1 MRSVAA
7 MWSAFAVLLAG
18 AVCAEAV
25 KEKDQPRVLT
35 RMLAATPE
43 MIWPVE
49 ERLFLPYIPSGKDT
63 PACLPSIAKPS
74 PEVGKVSVQRAAE
87 QAARLRQYG
96 HYWSGKRR
104 HFSGAVER
112 QSLRSAARERKA
124 SVGKASPREPLP
136 IRLNQKLAH
145 KVTRAR

>member
-1 MRSVAA
+1 

-35 RMLAATPE
+35 RMAPATTPE

-63 PACLPSIAKPS
+63 PACLPSIAKTS
-74 PEVGKVSVQRAAE
+74 PEAGKVSVQGAAE

-96 HYWSGKRR
+96 P
-104 HFSGAVER
+104 
-112 QSLRSAARERKA
+112 LL
-124 SVGKASPREPLP
+124 VG
-136 IRLNQKLAH
+136 
-145 KVTRAR
+145 

>member
-1 MRSVAA
+1 

-49 ERLFLPYIPSGKDT
+49 ERLLLPYIPSGENT
-63 PACLPSIAKPS
+63 PACLPAIAKPS
-74 PEVGKVSVQRAAE
+74 PQAAKVSVQGEAGRAA
-87 QAARLRQYG
+87 
-96 HYWSGKRR
+96 
-104 HFSGAVER
+104 
-112 QSLRSAARERKA
+112 SAIWPLL
-124 SVGKASPREPLP
+124 VG
-136 IRLNQKLAH
+136 
-145 KVTRAR
+145 